1 MDHSS
6 NPFARGYY
14 GFEIR
19 RLAVISYDERHP
31 QTFLPLHPSQ
41 AHLPDEKVA
50 YQACI
55 FNDDFV
61 LITEGKTVPAEL
73 DALCGGSGAVQAV
86 YHSIYGRTL
95 DRGFIHVGDSYTLE
109 YAQAVVRNLQF
120 ETGFYSRAWEI
131 STAHI
136 TEASGRYLCELADI
150 ATPSGFLFVAFRIPY
165 SPAIGV
171 KLIATPWTDE
181 NLMHVEG
188 ITAEQLRRE
197 HLSKGMPEDL
207 ADVLALAGQADVRV
221 LVFDADANELDG
233 LTVFEEED
241 DTPSVDT

>member
-1 MDHSS
+1 MDYPT

-14 GFEIR
+14 DFEIR

-41 AHLPDEKVA
+41 AHLPDDQVA

-55 FNDDFV
+55 FNDDFA
-61 LITEGKTVPAEL
+61 LITEGQTVPTEF

-120 ETGFYSRAWEI
+120 QTGVYSRAWEI

-136 TEASGRYLCELADI
+136 TEASGRYLCDLADI
-150 ATPSGFLFVAFRIPY
+150 TMPAGFLFVAFRIPY
-165 SPAIGV
+165 SPAVGV

-181 NLMHVEG
+181 NLRRAEG
-188 ITAEQLRRE
+188 ITSEQLRRE

-207 ADVLALAGQADVRV
+207 ADVLTLAGEADVRM
-221 LVFDADANELDG
+221 LVFDADAPVLEG
-233 LTVFEEED
+233 LPVYEA
-241 DTPSVDT
+241 